1 MYLIEGWFARPLRA
15 MRGTMIAHERELLN
29 WIDVVAATRMT
40 VASGPYDLPRRLSRT
55 LPLS

>member
-1 MYLIEGWFARPLRA
+1 MHIIEDWFARPLRA

-29 WIDVVAATRMT
+29 WIDVVAAQCMAD
-40 VASGPYDLPRRLSRT
+40 ASGPYDLLRRLSRT

>member
-1 MYLIEGWFARPLRA
+1 
-15 MRGTMIAHERELLN
+15 MIAHERELLN

-40 VASGPYDLPRRLSRT
+40 VASGPYHLPRRLSRT